1 MKPLLLFRGPVKS
14 RSGYGAH
21 SRDILESLYKMD
33 LFDIK
38 IDSCPWGMTPLTA
51 LDNTN
56 PFHIWIESN
65 IVVYVERKPD
75 FYIQVTI
82 PSEFN
87 PLGNINIGITAGI
100 ETTIAPKDWVDG
112 CNRMDLVIATSTFS
126 KNVLVNTVYD
136 EMGPDGSLLNRYKV
150 NKPVEVLFEGIN
162 TNIYNNHYEN
172 FKLDIP
178 EDFAF
183 LFVGNWLKGD
193 IGEDRKNVGLLIKA
207 FAESFNDYINGR
219 PALILKT
226 SAATFSVKERESLR
240 KKIKIITKQFGN
252 CPPIYLLFGELTDKE
267 MNDLYNHPKVK
278 GMISL
283 THGEGFGRP
292 LLEFTMSGKPV
303 IAPNWSG
310 HKDFLPMDKS
320 IMIGGTLKDVHPSA
334 VDNYIIKESKW
345 FNVNYDEAVEVMRIF
360 KRDYDKFLHN
370 SEELRT
376 ENINKF
382 SFDKM
387 TEEFKNILKPFLIQ
401 PKKIDIVLPELTRVG

>member
-14 RSGYGAH
+14 RSGYGSH
-21 SRDILESLYKMD
+21 SRDLLESLYNMN

-38 IDSCPWGMTPLTA
+38 IDSCLWGTTPLTA

-65 IVVYVERKPD
+65 IVNFVDRKPD

-87 PLGNINIGITAGI
+87 PIGNVNIGITAGI
-100 ETTIAPKDWVDG
+100 ETTLAPKDWVDG
-112 CNRMDLVIATSTFS
+112 CNRMDMVITTSRFS

-136 EMGPDGSLLNRYKV
+136 EVAQDGSLMNRYKV
-150 NKPVEVLFEGIN
+150 NKPVEVLFEGID
-162 TNIYNNHYEN
+162 TKIYNNSYDD

-178 EDFAF
+178 EDFVF

-207 FAESFNDYINGR
+207 FAESFDSYLNNR

-226 SAATFSVKERESLR
+226 SGATFSVKEREIFR
-240 KKIKIITKQFGN
+240 KKIKTITKQFDN

-267 MNDLYNHPKVK
+267 MNNLYNHPKIK

-283 THGEGFGRP
+283 TKGEGFGRP
-292 LLEFTMSGKPV
+292 LLEFTMTGKPV
-303 IAPNWSG
+303 IVSNWSG
-310 HKDFLPMDKS
+310 YKDFLPIDKS
-320 IMIGGTLKDVHPSA
+320 IMIGGVLKDVHPSA
-334 VDNYIIKESKW
+334 MDNYIIKDSKW
-345 FNVNYDEAVEVMRIF
+345 FNVNYDESIEVIRIF
-360 KRDYDKFLHN
+360 KRDYDKFLQN
-370 SEELRT
+370 SEELRI
-376 ENINKF
+376 ENREKF
-382 SFDKM
+382 NLNKM
-387 TEEFKNILKPFLIQ
+387 TDEFRNILLPYLVQ
-401 PKKIDIVLPELTRVG
+401 PKKVDIVLPELTRVG